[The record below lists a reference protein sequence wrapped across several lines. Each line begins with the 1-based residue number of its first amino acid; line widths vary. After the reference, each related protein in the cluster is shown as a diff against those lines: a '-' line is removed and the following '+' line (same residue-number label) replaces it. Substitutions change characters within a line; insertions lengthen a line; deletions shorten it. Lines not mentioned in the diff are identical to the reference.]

1 LIVGSVRD
9 ILVRQPRPDRLVE
22 MLGWAEDFDRLLVH
36 GDPDLVP
43 FSRTFPAR
51 DRLGDRLLETG
62 YVVEPPPMVAAG
74 GDGEGEIV
82 VSTGGGRVGQ
92 RLIEVALAAAERL
105 AIDAESSGTERLRWR
120 LLVGHGVAEETVRA
134 LNARAVAGL
143 VVERA
148 RSDFSVLLGR
158 AALSISQGGYNTVM
172 EVLAAGCP
180 AIIVPFAAGEEA
192 EQTLRARLLAERGLL
207 VTIDEASVDADSL
220 ARAVTGLL
228 GRGRLRSDRRP
239 RMDGAA
245 YTARLLG
252 QLLAQP
258 ESRICV

>member
-1 LIVGSVRD
+1 
-9 ILVRQPRPDRLVE
+9 
-22 MLGWAEDFDRLLVH
+22 M
-36 GDPDLVP
+36 
-43 FSRTFPAR
+43 
-51 DRLGDRLLETG
+51 
-62 YVVEPPPMVAAG
+62 
-74 GDGEGEIV
+74 
-82 VSTGGGRVGQ
+82 
-92 RLIEVALAAAERL
+92 EVALEAAERL
-105 AIDAESSGTERLRWR
+105 AVDADRSATERLRWR

-148 RSDFSVLLGR
+148 RSDFSLLLGR

-180 AIIVPFAAGEEA
+180 AIIVPFAGGEEA
-192 EQTLRARLLAERGLL
+192 EQTLRARLLAARGFVLAL
-207 VTIDEASVDADSL
+207 DEASVDAESL

-228 GRGRLRSDRRP
+228 GRGRIRSERRP

-258 ESRICV
+258 DPRFRV